1 MWSIQFY
8 NAAEKNEHPEK
19 VKLYSAASTDSSS
32 QLSQDGAKED
42 HKRFGDTSE
51 EGKNSLQEEDGR
63 LNTSNEKEA
72 ALNEAE
78 VSPGSLDRS
87 SSAGSNKT
95 MDSFIIVDHRD
106 AQEEPASRKGKVYPN
121 YCIILFHCK

>member
-8 NAAEKNEHPEK
+8 NAAEKNEHPLK

-32 QLSQDGAKED
+32 QLSQDGAKDD
-42 HKRFGDTSE
+42 HKRLSDTSE
-51 EGKNSLQEEDGR
+51 EGRNSRQEEDGR
-63 LNTSNEKEA
+63 LNPSNEKEG
-72 ALNEAE
+72 ALNETE
-78 VSPGSLDRS
+78 VIPGSLDRS

-106 AQEEPASRKGKVYPN
+106 AEEEPAPRKGMFK
-121 YCIILFHCK
+121 LLHCFVSL